1 MASIWDHV
9 EIIGLDDKPEVKKAV
24 EDKVEEV
31 ARDLPDPKARNEKM
45 TKADLGAE
53 RAWILLGGIVR
64 AHEAKHGPG
73 LPTSKAPGWQAAR
86 ELLVAINKARHE
98 LGGDA

>member
-31 ARDLPDPKARNEKM
+31 ACDLPDPKDES
-45 TKADLGAE
+45 DE
-53 RAWILLGGIVR
+53 
-64 AHEAKHGPG
+64 
-73 LPTSKAPGWQAAR
+73 
-86 ELLVAINKARHE
+86 
-98 LGGDA
+98 